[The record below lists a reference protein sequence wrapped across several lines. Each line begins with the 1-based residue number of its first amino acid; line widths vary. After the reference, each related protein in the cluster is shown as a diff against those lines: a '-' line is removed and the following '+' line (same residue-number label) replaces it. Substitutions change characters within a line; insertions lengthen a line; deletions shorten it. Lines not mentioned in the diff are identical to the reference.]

1 MIVFSLPGRALVDA
15 GNLGRRALEAAFRLV
30 ELRKSIADH
39 INYNR
44 GEIITTHGLSV
55 VGEDDL

>member
-1 MIVFSLPGRALVDA
+1 MDA
-15 GNLGRRALEAAFRLV
+15 GDLGRRSLEAAFCLE

-44 GEIITTHGLSV
+44 GEIITTHGLSMA
-55 VGEDDL
+55 GKEYFPECQE

>member
-1 MIVFSLPGRALVDA
+1 MDA
-15 GNLGRRALEAAFRLV
+15 GDLGRRSLEAAFCLE

-44 GEIITTHGLSV
+44 GEIITTHGLSMA
-55 VGEDDL
+55 GEEYLSECQE